1 MFVFSTAIGE
11 GLVSINQDLQAVP
24 LLAESW
30 SISDDFLTWT
40 FKLRQGVQFH
50 KGYGEMTAED
60 VVYSYQQWAQNAP
73 HSDNAEINRVWNNP
87 AGSVETPD
95 SHTVV
100 VNTGDPVA
108 DVILY
113 QFLASAG
120 GSPTWTVSKRQS
132 EESGVEAA
140 NLDIATTGPW
150 EIDDHRTGEFWRM
163 KAVEDQWRKTPHF
176 AEVVFWQIP
185 EEAARLAGFQT
196 GNLDTMNMTFDSIP
210 LVESVPG
217 SKLMTVTGAANLGL
231 RIHGQYYLNLG
242 TPDQRPGYSADLPW
256 VSSTPDVNSAEWDKA
271 RKVRLALVTAIEAW
285 DEGVQYRDLRS
296 MNGFEYIR
304 PRQ

>member
-1 MFVFSTAIGE
+1 
-11 GLVSINQDLQAVP
+11 
-24 LLAESW
+24 
-30 SISDDFLTWT
+30 
-40 FKLRQGVQFH
+40 
-50 KGYGEMTAED
+50 
-60 VVYSYQQWAQNAP
+60 
-73 HSDNAEINRVWNNP
+73 
-87 AGSVETPD
+87 
-95 SHTVV
+95 
-100 VNTGDPVA
+100 
-108 DVILY
+108 
-113 QFLASAG
+113 
-120 GSPTWTVSKRQS
+120 
-132 EESGVEAA
+132 VEAA